1 MSSLFNIT
9 CSHNDEKFASIASQ
23 EATRS
28 ELLSRHGCVA
38 VSSGKVIARGCNTY
52 RTYSGDGFI
61 KDSCSCHAEINVLRQ
76 CYKKNLTNKINLYV
90 VRLASDG
97 NYANS
102 APCNECII
110 TMRLLPFIKY
120 CIYTDED
127 GDLVKIRPRDYSIN
141 HESNGKRAI
150 HERRVKFNVIHKRQ
164 KQIHVS
170 SM

>member
-1 MSSLFNIT
+1 MSSFININ

-23 EATRS
+23 EAKKS

-76 CYKKNLTNKINLYV
+76 CYKRNLTNRINLYV

-97 NYANS
+97 TYANS

-110 TMRLLPFIKY
+110 TMKLLPFIKY

-127 GDLVKIRPRDYSIN
+127 GDLIKIRPRDYTIN
-141 HESNGKRAI
+141 HETNGKKAI
-150 HERRVKFNVIHKRQ
+150 FEKRVKFNVIHRRQ
-164 KQIHVS
+164 KQIYVGS
-170 SM
+170 V